1 MRINRRELLQGGS
14 ALAAAMW
21 LSGKSWGIQR
31 KNIVLPDNPFTLGVA
46 SGDPSEDG
54 FVLWTR
60 LAPKP
65 TAGGGMPP
73 ENVVVSWELLADQD
87 TIEIIQKGKF
97 VATPQM
103 GHSVHIELGG
113 LQPDRWYRY
122 RFHAAGWTS
131 PIGRTRTFPTA
142 EKLPDRLR
150 FAFASCQNYE
160 QGLFTA
166 YQHMAKRDLDLV
178 IHLGDYI
185 YEGGVS
191 ASRTRQHNGPETMT
205 VEDYRNRHA
214 LYRTDEHLQ
223 ASHAAFPW
231 LVTWDDHEFDNNY
244 AGDISEELK
253 VDKNLFL
260 QRRAHAYKVY
270 FEHMPLRKIS
280 IPDGPNMRLYRASP
294 FGRLANFAMLD
305 TRQYRTDQPNN
316 DKQSELRGDVFRED
330 ATLLGK
336 QQEEWLQGNLKSS
349 PALWNILAQQI
360 MMARVDRR
368 PGEGTGYSMDQWSG
382 YDVPRRRLLS
392 FLEQQKISN
401 PVVLTGDI
409 HCNWVN
415 DLKVDFDNEKAPV
428 VATEFV
434 GTSISS
440 GGDGSDVLES
450 TAATLAENPFVKF
463 FNAQRGYVECTV
475 TPQRWQSDFKIVPYV
490 TRPGA
495 PLENRA
501 SFVVESGTAG
511 AQRTSV

>member
-1 MRINRRELLQGGS
+1 
-14 ALAAAMW
+14 
-21 LSGKSWGIQR
+21 
-31 KNIVLPDNPFTLGVA
+31 
-46 SGDPSEDG
+46 
-54 FVLWTR
+54 
-60 LAPKP
+60 
-65 TAGGGMPP
+65 
-73 ENVVVSWELLADQD
+73 
-87 TIEIIQKGKF
+87 
-97 VATPQM
+97 
-103 GHSVHIELGG
+103 
-113 LQPDRWYRY
+113 
-122 RFHAAGWTS
+122 
-131 PIGRTRTFPTA
+131 
-142 EKLPDRLR
+142 
-150 FAFASCQNYE
+150 
-160 QGLFTA
+160 
-166 YQHMAKRDLDLV
+166 MAKRDLDLV

-475 TPQRWQSDFKIVPYV
+475 TPQQWQSDFKIVPYV
-490 TRPGA
+490 TRPSA

-511 AQRTSV
+511 AQRANG

>member
-31 KNIVLPDNPFTLGVA
+31 KNIVLSDNPFTLGVA

-87 TIEIIQKGKF
+87 TIEVVQKGKF

-103 GHSVHIELGG
+103 GHAVHIELGG

-131 PIGRTRTFPTA
+131 PIGRTRTFPNTD
-142 EKLPDRLR
+142 KLPERLR

-166 YQHMAKRDLDLV
+166 YEHLAKSELDLV
-178 IHLGDYI
+178 VHLGDYI
-185 YEGGVS
+185 YEGG
-191 ASRTRQHNGPETMT
+191 ANANRTRQHNGPETMT

-475 TPQRWQSDFKIVPYV
+475 TPQQWQSDFKIVPYV
-490 TRPGA
+490 TRPSA

-511 AQRTSV
+511 AQRANG